1 MSDKPVMTITLD
13 GECNIDL
20 IHQIE
25 QNLDKALVSVGFART
40 ETNEGESVTIRYYQF
55 GKAM

>member
-1 MSDKPVMTITLD
+1 MSNKPVMTITLD

-25 QNLDKALVSVGFART
+25 QIIDKALVPVGFART
-40 ETNEGESVTIRYYQF
+40 ETSEGENAEIRYYQF
-55 GKAM
+55 GKAA